1 MLPDFSEFA
10 ASITP
15 EQLDAMAKG
24 DGLRLITARLKA
36 PEDLAAAMSAVCREA
51 VTRSY
56 QLSLDLLALYHQ
68 WLSEQL

>member
-1 MLPDFSEFA
+1 MLPDFGEFA

-24 DGLRLITARLKA
+24 DGLRLITARLEA
-36 PEDLAAAMSAVCREA
+36 PEDLAAAMAAVCREA

-68 WLSEQL
+68 WLSERL